1 MKTSQ
6 LICSANQLTGFYMMV
21 TLALNESIH
30 TQFPFSVPETPPP
43 PPPPL
48 KKKKKK
54 KTAAKIKARNF
65 QQDKRNFI
73 FNQKGF
79 LSVHMPLAILL

>member
-21 TLALNESIH
+21 TLAFNESIH

-43 PPPPL
+43 PPL
-48 KKKKKK
+48 KKKTKKK